1 MTSTK
6 IVLSLIASA
15 CIATT
20 VSAMEFQVLGARA
33 ASMGGAGI
41 ATSPSSLA
49 AYNNPALLANNH
61 EKFSIHL
68 GGGVGLKDTGAGK
81 AVGDLSDLDFSNVMN
96 IADGNIND
104 NTVVGSTDIDTILKA
119 RDIIGGMDQKGF
131 QVSPTVD
138 LGLSFGSFG
147 TGLFGTS
154 DIGALATID
163 QSRTQLIFQGND
175 NNYYQLGSD
184 GLLSMSDGT
193 SYANHSLAYS
203 LGDLATNRAAT
214 TYVNIVGL
222 AVAEVPLAYG
232 YSLDTGYGSL
242 AVGGALKLMAGKT
255 FNKRIAL
262 DSDNAFNNLKDN
274 VKDTTTYGVDLG
286 LAYKPSFSDSLTV
299 ALVGKNLNSPAFAL
313 SQAAGGGEYKLKPAA
328 RIGTAYKFGNWVEL
342 AFDADLTENKSV
354 TGYNT
359 QYVGGGAN
367 IDLSFLELNVG
378 LMQNMAPNDT
388 AGLIYTAGV
397 ATGPKWLHFELA
409 AQMASQKGAIDGTAY
424 PMQAMVNFAL
434 SSAW

>member
-15 CIATT
+15 CVATSL
-20 VSAMEFQVLGARA
+20 SAMEFQVLGARA

-49 AYNNPALLANNH
+49 AYNNPALLANNP

-81 AVGDLSDLDFSNVMN
+81 AVGDLNDLDFSKVMD
-96 IADGNIND
+96 IADGNIN
-104 NTVVGSTDIDTILKA
+104 NSTVVTAQDVATILKA
-119 RDIIGGMDQKGF
+119 RDIIAGMDQKGF
-131 QVSPTVD
+131 QVTPTVD

-154 DIGALATID
+154 DIGALATVD
-163 QSRTQLIFQGND
+163 QTHTQLIFQGND
-175 NNYYQLGSD
+175 NNYYLLGSD
-184 GLLSMSDGT
+184 SALYSSTLAAYTNS
-193 SYANHSLAYS
+193 SLAYS
-203 LGDLATNRAAT
+203 LGDTATNRAAT
-214 TYVNIVGL
+214 TYVNVVGL

-232 YSLDTGYGSL
+232 YSLNTGYGSL
-242 AVGGALKLMAGKT
+242 ALGGALKLMAGKT
-255 FNKRIAL
+255 FNKKVTL
-262 DSDNAFNNLKDN
+262 DSDNAFDNLNDN
-274 VKDTTTYGVDLG
+274 TQDTTTYGVDLG
-286 LAYKPSFSDSLTV
+286 LAFKPDAVNNLTL
-299 ALVGKNLNSPAFAL
+299 AMVGKNLNSPAFDI
-313 SQAAGGGEYKLKPAA
+313 SQVAGGGEYKLEPAVRA
-328 RIGTAYKFGNWVEL
+328 GAAYKIGNWVEL
-342 AFDADLTENKSV
+342 ALDADLTENKSL

-367 IDLSFLELNVG
+367 LDLSFLELNVG
-378 LMQNMAPNDT
+378 LMQNMAANDT
-388 AGLIYTAGV
+388 SGLIYTAGI

-409 AQMASQKGAIDGTAY
+409 AQMASQKGEIDGTAY

>member
-20 VSAMEFQVLGARA
+20 VSAMEFQALGARA

-49 AYNNPALLANNH
+49 AYNNPALLANNP

-68 GGGVGLKDTGAGK
+68 GAGIGIKDTGAGK
-81 AVGDLSDLDFSNVMN
+81 AVGDLSNLDFSNVMN
-96 IADGNIND
+96 IADGNIN
-104 NTVVGSTDIDTILKA
+104 NSSVVTTKDVDTILKA

-131 QVSPTVD
+131 QASPTVD

-154 DIGALATID
+154 DIGAVATID
-163 QSRTQLIFQGND
+163 QTHTQLIFQGND
-175 NNYYQLGSD
+175 SNYYQLGSD
-184 GLLSMSDGT
+184 GLLTNSTETAYTNS
-193 SYANHSLAYS
+193 SLAYS
-203 LGDLATNRAAT
+203 LGDAATNRAAT
-214 TYVNIVGL
+214 TYVNVVGL

-232 YSLDTGYGSL
+232 YALNTGYGSL

-255 FNKRIAL
+255 FNKRITL
-262 DSDNAFNNLKDN
+262 DSDNAFNNIKDN
-274 VKDTTTYGVDLG
+274 TKDTTTYGIDLG
-286 LAYKPSFSDSLTV
+286 LAFKPDAVDNLTL
-299 ALVGKNLNSPAFAL
+299 AMVGKNLNSPAFAL
-313 SQAAGGGEYKLKPAA
+313 SQIAGGGEYTLKPAVRA
-328 RIGTAYKFGNWVEL
+328 GAAYKIGNWVEL
-342 AFDADLTENKSV
+342 AFDADLTENESISH
-354 TGYNT
+354 YNT
-359 QYVGGGAN
+359 RYLGGGAN
-367 IDLSFLELNVG
+367 LDLSFLELNVG
-378 LMQNMAPNDT
+378 LMQNMAANDT
-388 AGLIYTAGV
+388 AGLIYTAGI

-409 AQMASQKGAIDGTAY
+409 AQMASQKGEIDGTTY
-424 PMQAMVNFAL
+424 PKQAMVNFAL